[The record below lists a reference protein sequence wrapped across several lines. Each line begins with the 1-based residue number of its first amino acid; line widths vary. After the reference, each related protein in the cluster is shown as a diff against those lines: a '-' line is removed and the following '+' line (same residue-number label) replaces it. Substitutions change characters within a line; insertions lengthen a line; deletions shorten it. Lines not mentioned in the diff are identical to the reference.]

1 MTTLSMEE
9 EKYLNFRKTCSE
21 VMEVRSFRERKG
33 SLEKRS
39 KEEMEVIAFVPW
51 AA

>member
-1 MTTLSMEE
+1 MEE

-33 SLEKRS
+33 PLEERS
-39 KEEMEVIAFVPW
+39 KEVIAFVPW